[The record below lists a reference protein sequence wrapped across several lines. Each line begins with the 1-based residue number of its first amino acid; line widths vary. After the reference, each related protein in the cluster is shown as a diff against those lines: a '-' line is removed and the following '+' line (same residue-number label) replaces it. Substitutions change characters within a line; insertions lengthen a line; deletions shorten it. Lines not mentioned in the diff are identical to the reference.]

1 MRAHVRACV
10 HVCVR
15 LHAMLLR
22 SAWQA
27 KHNQHL
33 DAKAAKESTDNAR
46 VREKARDA
54 YDAILQQRQKLKD
67 GNKKANR

>member
-1 MRAHVRACV
+1 
-10 HVCVR
+10 
-15 LHAMLLR
+15 MLLR